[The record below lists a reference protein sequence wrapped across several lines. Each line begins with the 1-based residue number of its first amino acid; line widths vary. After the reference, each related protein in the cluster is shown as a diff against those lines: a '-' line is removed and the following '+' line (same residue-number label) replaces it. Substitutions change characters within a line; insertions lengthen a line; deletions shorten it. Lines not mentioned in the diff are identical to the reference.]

1 MRAFVG
7 FWAPVKIKNYV
18 VRLQSALEK
27 LPMTCKMVESD
38 NIHVCL
44 SFLGDVEES
53 DTKNIQASL
62 SEICNARPKFEV
74 VVDGIRF
81 IPNEKY
87 IRVIVLEILDP
98 SGALKT
104 ISSYIKEKIGGR
116 MNPPHITLCRVRSV
130 SNKEE
135 VITRVKEIPPKENL
149 KFVVNSIDLIRSVLN
164 RTGPMYTVVHEA
176 KLLDA

>member
-1 MRAFVG
+1 MRAFIG
-7 FWAPVKIKNYV
+7 FWVPERIKNYV
-18 VRLQSALEK
+18 VSLQSALEK
-27 LPMTCKMVESD
+27 LPMVCKMVGSD

-53 DTKNIQASL
+53 EAKNIQVSL

-74 VVDGIRF
+74 VVGGIRL

-87 IRVIVLEILDP
+87 IRVIVLEILD
-98 SGALKT
+98 SSRVLKT
-104 ISSYIKEKIGGR
+104 ISSNIKEKIGGR

-135 VITRVKEIPPKENL
+135 VVTGVKEIRLEENL